1 MTSFEYV
8 NILHLGVGNVGRSVM
23 ELIKQN
29 HDRIREESWINLKY
43 CGFFSSKSGYF
54 YSLGFPDE
62 ELHKYNN
69 KAFASSI
76 DDAVNKI
83 PLPFVVIDTTASEDT
98 SDILIRSLKR
108 GGSVVMSNKR
118 PLSSSQ
124 ELFDKFDSWGTRVG
138 YNTTVG
144 AALPII
150 HTLKNMLITGDEVL
164 EIEGCL
170 SGTLGFVCTEM
181 ENGLSFSE
189 AMKLA
194 IERRYTESD
203 PLQDLSGRDV
213 ARKALILA
221 RVMGW
226 KIELKDLN
234 IHPFCEYAGN
244 YIDQSNYIN
253 ALKVY
258 DDEFKKRTEI
268 AQRNN
273 KKLRY
278 VTRLKDGK
286 VTADLCEVDESS
298 LMGRIRGDN
307 NIASFTTRRY
317 NDFPLVIQ
325 GPGGG
330 SEITAGGVL
339 TDILSVFKNN

>member
-29 HDRIREESWINLKY
+29 HTRIREESWLNLKY
-43 CGFFSSKSGYF
+43 CGFFSSTKGYF

-62 ELHKYNN
+62 ELYKYNN
-69 KAFASSI
+69 SAFASSVEE
-76 DDAVNKI
+76 AVNKI

-124 ELFDKFDSWGTRVG
+124 AIFDKFNSWGNRVG

-150 HTLKNMLITGDEVL
+150 HSLKNMLITGDEIL

-170 SGTLGFVCTEM
+170 SGTLGFVCTAM
-181 ENGLSFSE
+181 ENGMSFSSAMKE
-189 AMKLA
+189 AMDRK
-194 IERRYTESD
+194 YTESD
-203 PLQDLSGRDV
+203 PLEDLAGRDM

-226 KIELKDLN
+226 KLEIDDIMRE
-234 IHPFCEYAGN
+234 PFCDVSSIEELSKHDA
-244 YIDQSNYIN
+244 
-253 ALKVY
+253 
-258 DDEFKKRTEI
+258 EFKKMTEQ
-268 AQRNN
+268 AASE
-273 KKLRY
+273 KKHMRY
-278 VTRLKDGK
+278 VAQLKEGAVK
-286 VTADLCEVDESS
+286 ISLKAVSESS
-298 LMGRIRGDN
+298 LMSRVRGDN
-307 NIASFTTRRY
+307 NIVTFTTRRY
-317 NDFPLVIQ
+317 SDSPLVIQ

-339 TDILSVFKNN
+339 TDILSVFKNH